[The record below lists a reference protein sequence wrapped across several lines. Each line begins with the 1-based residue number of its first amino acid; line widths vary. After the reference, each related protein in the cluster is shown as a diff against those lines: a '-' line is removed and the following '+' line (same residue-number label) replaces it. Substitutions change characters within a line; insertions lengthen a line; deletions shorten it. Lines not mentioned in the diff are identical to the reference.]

1 MAKSK
6 KAQNKNTFGLGNK
19 QISLICSIA
28 ATLMCLLAIIIELF
42 SRENISLAW
51 FVLLLTNLSI
61 VLTNFDL
68 SKLLKK

>member
-6 KAQNKNTFGLGNK
+6 KTQTKGMFGLGNK
-19 QISLICSIA
+19 QISLICSLA
-28 ATLMCLLAIIIELF
+28 ATLMCLLAIVIELF
-42 SRENISLAW
+42 SKDNISLAW